1 MDINNIIKVKFLKSY
16 ETLDYYY
23 LQQTEWGSNIIET
36 DIEFNDLLKLIN
48 DIEKIKGGLGKS
60 LQKEAF
66 TGIDYLG
73 NDIKFSSYVIW
84 TENEIFKYNFSE
96 SLVPFNDEILRL
108 KIKRRDERID
118 DILK

>member
-1 MDINNIIKVKFLKSY
+1 MDINNIIKVKFLKID
-16 ETLDYYY
+16 ETLDY

-60 LQKEAF
+60 LHKEAF

-96 SLVPFNDEILRL
+96 SLVPFNDEI
-108 KIKRRDERID
+108 IKRRDERID

>member
-1 MDINNIIKVKFLKSY
+1 MDINNIIKVKFLKSG
-16 ETLDYYY
+16 ETLDYLYSSPI
-23 LQQTEWGSNIIET
+23 QFAEVET

-60 LQKEAF
+60 LHQEAF

>member
-1 MDINNIIKVKFLKSY
+1 MDINNIIKVKFLRSG
-16 ETLDYYY
+16 ETLDY

-60 LQKEAF
+60 LHQEAF
-66 TGIDYLG
+66 TGISYLG

-84 TENEIFKYNFSE
+84 TKKEIFKYNFSE

>member
-1 MDINNIIKVKFLKSY
+1 MDY
-16 ETLDYYY
+16 DY
-23 LQQTEWGSNIIET
+23 LHQTEWGSNIIET

-60 LQKEAF
+60 LHQEAF